1 MASSVVRPAPL
12 PRIGALRAAGGVST
26 LAIAVRPDISC
37 LLALGLC
44 AWTFADA
51 VFPAA
56 APGRGLVAYVAT
68 GIVAAGGLI
77 TSLVL
82 HEVGHAIVGRWIG
95 LTPRHIS
102 LSLFGGVTVFD
113 REPGTPGQ
121 ACALALAGPVANLLV
136 AVVAGIVHV
145 VLVDAG
151 ADPLAA
157 AAAASIVVINLGI
170 TLVNLIPALPLDGGH
185 AARAVL
191 GVVLRR
197 PDIAGAIADAIGR
210 ALGWTMVGV
219 AVLASASGDAAIA
232 VWAALIGFAVHD
244 HMQRV
249 VPMTRSMSRAPLAPV
264 LRRDDAR
271 RVARRPAA

>member
-1 MASSVVRPAPL
+1 
-12 PRIGALRAAGGVST
+12 
-26 LAIAVRPDISC
+26 
-37 LLALGLC
+37 
-44 AWTFADA
+44 
-51 VFPAA
+51 
-56 APGRGLVAYVAT
+56 
-68 GIVAAGGLI
+68 
-77 TSLVL
+77 
-82 HEVGHAIVGRWIG
+82 GRWIG

-121 ACALALAGPVANLLV
+121 AWALALAGPVANLLV
-136 AVVAGIVHV
+136 AVVAGIDHV

-219 AVLASASGDAAIA
+219 ESASVPPCRRAIRSTVTSPSPARPGFLDAASRMATRGLRIPTPQSRTTSA
-232 VWAALIGFAVHD
+232 
-244 HMQRV
+244 
-249 VPMTRSMSRAPLAPV
+249 TRSSPVSAPTVGLGRPGPASSV
-264 LRRDDAR
+264 ASSALRIR
-271 RVARRPAA
+271 